1 MKFLDSIRYNC
12 VPINRLE
19 YTKENMD
26 NKISYSFVFVFCLLL
41 LVYFCLGG
49 FWLKIYILTKFL
61 IRYLLYHVMP
71 FMDHARELFK

>member
-1 MKFLDSIRYNC
+1 MKFLDSMRYNC

-41 LVYFCLGG
+41 LVYFSLGG
-49 FWLKIYILTKFL
+49 FWLKIYI
-61 IRYLLYHVMP
+61 
-71 FMDHARELFK
+71 